1 MSDRRSIH
9 GIWLIE
15 RDTGRNLIARAYT
28 GVSIDMDLIAPFLS
42 ATHTFI
48 NRAANETLRTIDTD
62 THRYVWAAN
71 DELLFVMAVSK
82 GARTGHMRFLLDYAL
97 NEFMHNEVP
106 EGMDLTTL
114 LKQWEGNPNSFER
127 FATFMDELV
136 SQYEQSGESLVAGK
150 TMDSLEVY
158 NHLFRALMEVKVDK
172 RTRKKIVD
180 QIKARLQPLV
190 DAHPFLSVVPVDEAG
205 IEVLN
210 IDVYSVDYK
219 ALRAALE
226 SLLKTVAEIV
236 RSVAGEEPYR
246 NMVFD
251 HAMPYVKNDIKRL
264 ETYAILD
271 DVVRYLL

>member
-9 GIWLIE
+9 GIWLIQ
-15 RDTGRNLIARAYT
+15 RQTGMNLIARAYT
-28 GVSIDMDLIAPFLS
+28 GVTIDMDLIAPFLS

-48 NRAANETLRTIDTD
+48 NRAVNETLRTIDTD

-71 DELLFVMAVSK
+71 NELLFVMAVSK
-82 GARTGHMRFLLDYAL
+82 NARTGHMRFLLDYAL

-106 EGMDLTTL
+106 EGTDLPAL
-114 LKQWEGNPNSFER
+114 LSAWEGNPISFER
-127 FATFMDELV
+127 FAGFVDELV

-158 NHLFRALMEVKVDK
+158 NHLFRAIMEVEVDK
-172 RTRKKIVD
+172 RTRKKIVE
-180 QIKARLQPLV
+180 QIRVQLQPLLETY
-190 DAHPFLSVVPVDEAG
+190 PFLSVVPVDEAG

-210 IDVYSVDYK
+210 IDVYTVDYR
-219 ALRAALE
+219 ALRNALE
-226 SLLKTVAEIV
+226 SMLRAVAEVI
-236 RSVAGEEPYR
+236 RKVAGEDAYR

-251 HAMPYVKNDIKRL
+251 HAMPYVKNDIGRL

-271 DVVRYLL
+271 DVVRYLF

>member
-15 RDTGRNLIARAYT
+15 RQTGMNLIARAYT
-28 GVSIDMDLIAPFLS
+28 GITIDMDLIAPFLS

-82 GARTGHMRFLLDYAL
+82 SARTGHMRFLLDYAL

-106 EGMDLTTL
+106 EGTDLPAL
-114 LKQWEGNPNSFER
+114 LSAWEGNPTSFDR
-127 FATFMDELV
+127 FAIFVDELV

-158 NHLFRALMEVKVDK
+158 NHLFRAIMEVEVDK
-172 RTRKKIVD
+172 RTRKKIVE
-180 QIKARLQPLV
+180 QIRVQLQPLLETY
-190 DAHPFLSVVPVDEAG
+190 PFLSVVPVDEAG

-210 IDVYSVDYK
+210 IDVYTVDYR
-219 ALRAALE
+219 ALRNALE
-226 SLLKTVAEIV
+226 SMLKAVAEVI
-236 RSVAGEEPYR
+236 RKVAGEDAYR
-246 NMVFD
+246 NMIFD
-251 HAMPYVKNDIKRL
+251 HAMPYVKNDIGRL

-271 DVVRYLL
+271 DVVRYLF